1 MSMLYDTVA
10 RLCADR
16 GISVTAACKRAGIS
30 PGILSDLKNGRK
42 KTVSIETARSLADAL
57 GVSADELTGG
67 THPAPP
73 AQDDLIAF
81 YGEVKDYLDEDDKQ
95 DLIAFMR
102 VKAELKKN
110 DKNRE
115 NGTGAR

>member
-42 KTVSIETARSLADAL
+42 KTISVETARSLADAL

-67 THPAPP
+67 EPTPP
-73 AQDDLIAF
+73 SDMLLAY
-81 YGEVKDYLDEDDKQ
+81 YGEVKDFLDDDDKQ

-110 DKNRE
+110 DKNRD
-115 NGTGAR
+115 NGTGIG